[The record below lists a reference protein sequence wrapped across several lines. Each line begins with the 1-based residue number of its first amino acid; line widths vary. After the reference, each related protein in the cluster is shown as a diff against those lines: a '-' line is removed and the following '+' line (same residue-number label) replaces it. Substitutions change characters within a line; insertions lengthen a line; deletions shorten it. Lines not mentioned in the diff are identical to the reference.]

1 MNLKKLILNILH
13 VTISIKM
20 KIEDFD
26 FYYILLAEISYEN
39 ILICDILHDTLIG
52 AKPLRIIFDKVDGFI
67 RDYGGTKYL
76 VLSGPEKYD
85 AILDRIRY
93 FIKLKSGISYIVSHN
108 YPIIKIDSDDDLPLE
123 KTLAVHNFALLIK
136 SVFNT
141 NHNQYH

>member
-1 MNLKKLILNILH
+1 MNFKKLILNIVH

-26 FYYILLAEISYEN
+26 FDNILLAEISYEN
-39 ILICDILHDTLIG
+39 ILICDILRETLIG

-76 VLSGPEKYD
+76 VLFGPEKYD

-123 KTLAVHNFALLIK
+123 KTLAVHNFAMLIK